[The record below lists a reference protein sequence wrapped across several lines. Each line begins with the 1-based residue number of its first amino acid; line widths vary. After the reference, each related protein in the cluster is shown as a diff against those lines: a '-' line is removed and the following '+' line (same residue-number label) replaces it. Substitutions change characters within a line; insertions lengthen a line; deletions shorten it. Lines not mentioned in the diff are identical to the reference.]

1 MLNTNDV
8 DGVAIH
14 ASDVNAEHV
23 VPELD
28 RRIACYI
35 LGFQSIE
42 VRGLQIRTE
51 GTLTLVCLG
60 PRCVCGYTSLRGGDR
75 RADAVVRYAREACP
89 SVPRCELM
97 SCMLARTER
106 YMENI

>member
-42 VRGLQIRTE
+42 VRGLQIRRE
-51 GTLTLVCLG
+51 RMLTLVCS
-60 PRCVCGYTSLRGGDR
+60 RCVCGYTSLRGGDR
-75 RADAVVRYAREACP
+75 RADSMVRAGDWGVVRYAGA
-89 SVPRCELM
+89 
-97 SCMLARTER
+97 
-106 YMENI
+106 